1 MTTHDEHDD
10 VRRMLG
16 ALVTLDVA
24 PARAERI
31 RQRAHDGL
39 ERLHPRQAASRPRV
53 ASWLARLEPAIVA
66 SVSVAFL
73 AEVVRRA
80 VWLSAQ

>member
-16 ALVTLDVA
+16 ALASLDVA
-24 PARAERI
+24 PARADRI

-39 ERLHPRQAASRPRV
+39 ERLRPKPTATRPV
-53 ASWLARLEPAIVA
+53 FAWWLARLEPAIVA
-66 SVSVAFL
+66 SVSAAFL
-73 AEVVRRA
+73 VEVVRRA